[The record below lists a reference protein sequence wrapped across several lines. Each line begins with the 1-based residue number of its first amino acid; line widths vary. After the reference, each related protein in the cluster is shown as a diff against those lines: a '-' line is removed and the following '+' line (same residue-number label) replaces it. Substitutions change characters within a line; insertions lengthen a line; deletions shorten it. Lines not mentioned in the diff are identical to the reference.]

1 MTHLKVLSSSVDYH
15 LFCQVLTE
23 EEDVNLLMKL
33 MILKTFNS
41 ITVGLI
47 LDLEFLTLLTYIL

>member
-1 MTHLKVLSSSVDYH
+1 MDYK
-15 LFCQVLTE
+15 LFCQVLSE
-23 EEDVNLLMKL
+23 EEDVNLL

-47 LDLEFLTLLTYIL
+47 LDFGILTLLT